1 MSKYARFGLMIA
13 TSTVV
18 MFGLMYLNTYR
29 FDHVFFSETRVYMAF
44 VMGATMGVIM
54 LLFMLGMYDNKK
66 LNAGILI
73 GSVAVFA
80 AALWL
85 VRSQTNDSASLD
97 RDHDERTGQH
107 FRPAGARA
115 GRWNHCLA
123 APGDPGDEGADLGP
137 GTGQCR
143 VSESVQPAGSERAN
157 DAHSPTFESGL
168 GVTY

>member
-85 VRSQTNDSASLD
+85 VRSQTTVEDVSYM
-97 RDHDERTGQH
+97 
-107 FRPAGARA
+107 RA
-115 GRWNHCLA
+115 MIPHHSIA
-123 APGDPGDEGADLGP
+123 IM
-137 GTGQCR
+137 T
-143 VSESVQPAGSERAN
+143 SERAN
-157 DAHSPTFESGL
+157 ISDPRVRELADGIIASQRREIREMKALISDLEQRGSE
-168 GVTY
+168 